1 MNASLV
7 IVGGGPVGLA
17 FALAASRLANV
28 DVTVV
33 ERNATPGA
41 ALASSAPFDH
51 RVYALSPASLEFLG
65 ELGASPDAVRAAPVR
80 AMQVWG
86 DDGESHLD
94 LAKGEPIATI
104 VEHAALM
111 AALEQAVARAEGTG
125 GTGGIR
131 MLRGVTPK
139 AMHVNENGN
148 CRELEMADGSTLRA
162 DLLIGADGSRSK
174 IREWAGISADTK
186 DYQSDG
192 IVANFHAEFA
202 HGDVARQWFTNEFV
216 LAFLPLPQKQISI
229 VWSVAKAK
237 SDALKDL
244 ADDQFCDAVAVAGHH
259 ALGKLTLGSP
269 IARFPLARVVASHW
283 CGAGLALMGDAAHA
297 VHPLAGQGVNLG
309 FADARTLFEILSQRS
324 KFSELGDIMVL
335 RKYERARR
343 ESTLALSEVTDK
355 LRALYLSDAK
365 AAGWMRNDGLT
376 LLNRLPQAKAAL
388 IDYAIS

>member
-41 ALASSAPFDH
+41 ALALSAPFDH
-51 RVYALSPASLEFLG
+51 RVYALSPASLAFLG
-65 ELGASPDAVRAAPVR
+65 TLGASPDAVRAAPVR

-111 AALEQAVARAEGTG
+111 AALEQAVARTEDTK
-125 GTGGIR
+125 GIR

-139 AMHVNENGN
+139 AMHVIENGN
-148 CRELEMADGSTLRA
+148 CRELEMADGSMLRA

-259 ALGKLTLGSP
+259 ALGKLSLASP
-269 IARFPLARVVASHW
+269 IARFPLARVIARHW
-283 CGAGLALMGDAAHA
+283 CEAGLALMGDAAHA

-309 FADARTLFEILSQRS
+309 FADARTLFEILSLRS

-365 AAGWMRNDGLT
+365 AAGWMRNDGLA

>member
-17 FALAASRLANV
+17 FALAASRLTNV

-41 ALASSAPFDH
+41 ALALSAPFDH
-51 RVYALSPASLEFLG
+51 RVYALSPASLAFLG

-104 VEHAALM
+104 VEHAVLM
-111 AALEQAVARAEGTG
+111 AALEQAVARAEDA
-125 GTGGIR
+125 GGIR
-131 MLRGVTPK
+131 MLRDVTPK
-139 AMHVNENGN
+139 AMHVSENGN
-148 CRELEMADGSTLRA
+148 CRELEMADGSMLRA

-202 HGDVARQWFTNEFV
+202 HGDVARQWFTNEFE
-216 LAFLPLPQKQISI
+216 I
-229 VWSVAKAK
+229 
-237 SDALKDL
+237 
-244 ADDQFCDAVAVAGHH
+244 G
-259 ALGKLTLGSP
+259 
-269 IARFPLARVVASHW
+269 R
-283 CGAGLALMGDAAHA
+283 AH
-297 VHPLAGQGVNLG
+297 V
-309 FADARTLFEILSQRS
+309 
-324 KFSELGDIMVL
+324 
-335 RKYERARR
+335 
-343 ESTLALSEVTDK
+343 
-355 LRALYLSDAK
+355 
-365 AAGWMRNDGLT
+365 
-376 LLNRLPQAKAAL
+376 
-388 IDYAIS
+388 